1 MTDLIEDL
9 RVPGADAG
17 TGAVSLGMPVS
28 RVDGRAKVTGA
39 ARYAA
44 EHPVEDPGQQ
54 LAHGVVV
61 NSTIAKGASCACT
74 WRRRW
79 RCRACWTS

>member
-54 LAHGVVV
+54 LAWSVVV
-61 NSTIAKGASCACT
+61 NSTIAKGRIVRMHLA
-74 WRRRW
+74 RRW